1 MPDSL
6 LTGWEVLQTNDL
18 KSDDDLFHELRDAHK
33 KETGWRRHL
42 MRVEGINYVKVR
54 V

>member
-6 LTGWEVLQTNDL
+6 LTGWEILQTNDL
-18 KSDDDLFHELRDAHK
+18 KSDDDLFHELRDARK

-42 MRVEGINYVKVR
+42 MRVERINYVKVR